1 MLLRRFSRAVPP
13 FAFGC
18 AHSTVFFL
26 ACIQQCVETISS
38 FRAFGVKQ
46 DVPADSSQGTP
57 GGSLGSSG
65 MDRKSKMPSP
75 ERAARTSPP
84 PCPGPSPPGQRPPPQ
99 AVWCPAVLGCSASPR
114 LPSFASSCVF
124 SHRSLNLS
132 VPHSPHPEVGASTA
146 PPSWGRREGSGHLAQ
161 DALATKNA

>member
-1 MLLRRFSRAVPP
+1 MLLLRFSCAVPP

-18 AHSTVFFL
+18 AHTTVFFL
-26 ACIQQCVETISS
+26 ACLQQCVDTISGS
-38 FRAFGVKQ
+38 RAFRVKQ

-57 GGSLGSSG
+57 GSSLGSSE
-65 MDRKSKMPSP
+65 MDRKSKVPSP

-84 PCPGPSPPGQRPPPQ
+84 PRPGPSPPGQRPPPR

-124 SHRSLNLS
+124 SRRSLNLS
-132 VPHSPHPEVGASTA
+132 VPHSPHPESGSEHST
-146 PPSWGRREGSGHLAQ
+146 SFLGSS
-161 DALATKNA
+161 